1 MSQSGIHYTLNT
13 TIGGTNNLLVFYN
26 FSGMSGRTI
35 GNIEEE
41 GDDATLNYAVFE
53 NYDPSINTGLYSG
66 IATVTSDSAASA
78 KLYLTGT
85 VLADNNNFNLEKS
98 NIKVTGTDNI
108 PYSKCSVIIDFE
120 FNQSV
125 SDCVLMGSLE
135 KTSTTINN
143 EVITGAK
150 GFNVGVNDRGKLF
163 YQGFGA
169 NGDFIHTASSIDLA
183 KRNVISF
190 SLGNNILNMSRFD
203 YLNNKTQKETFFLES
218 SNIAN
223 NSQFFLGGSDQYFRG
238 GASGPSGEFE
248 TANLSLNSFCLLS
261 GYLPASALFSI
272 GSGLIGDYF
281 EDEGTAVMRNEL
293 TGYNQTVVYET
304 GITGYEYEGT
314 GSINMQTGQYM
325 RTGNF
330 FGGSIKSTGEGDRYF
345 IYRSFD
351 DALSASGVKSF
362 VKEEVGALYG
372 GASGYQYTPTGDRRA
387 FDTLGL
393 RDIDVAVREY
403 VEQVGISG
411 AGTVAV
417 QLYGSRMMT
426 GITSGVSGVRQ
437 EPVYRTVIDTPALP
451 TSGVRLG
458 GLSQDFK
465 KNYIYYLGERI
476 TGVS

>member
-1 MSQSGIHYTLNT
+1 
-13 TIGGTNNLLVFYN
+13 V
-26 FSGMSGRTI
+26 
-35 GNIEEE
+35 
-41 GDDATLNYAVFE
+41 V
-53 NYDPSINTGLYSG
+53 
-66 IATVTSDSAASA
+66 
-78 KLYLTGT
+78 
-85 VLADNNNFNLEKS
+85 
-98 NIKVTGTDNI
+98 
-108 PYSKCSVIIDFE
+108 DFQ
-120 FNQSV
+120 FNQTV
-125 SDCVLMGSLE
+125 SDCVLIGSLE

-143 EVITGAK
+143 VVITGAK
-150 GFNVGVNDRGKLF
+150 GFNIGINDRGKLF
-163 YQGFGA
+163 YQGFGP
-169 NGDFIHTASSIDLA
+169 NGDFIHTASSVDLA
-183 KRNVISF
+183 KRNVVGF
-190 SLGNNILNMSRFD
+190 SIGNNSVNISRFD
-203 YLNNKTQKETFFLES
+203 YLNHKIQTERFFVDT
-218 SNIAN
+218 NYIAA

-238 GASGPSGEFE
+238 GDGGTSGEFE
-248 TANLSLNSFCLLS
+248 TSDVSLNSFCLIS
-261 GYLPASALFSI
+261 GYMPPSTLFSV

-281 EDEGTAVMRNEL
+281 EDAGTNIMRKEL
-293 TGYNQTVVYET
+293 TGYNEVVTYET
-304 GITGYEYEGT
+304 GITGYEYDGT
-314 GSINMQTGQYM
+314 GSINIQTGQYM

-330 FGGSIKSTGEGDRYF
+330 FGGSITSTGEGDRYF

-372 GASGYQYTPTGDRRA
+372 GGGSGYQYTPTGDRRA

-437 EPVYRTVIDTPALP
+437 EPVYRTVIAKPAVA

>member
-13 TIGGTNNLLVFYN
+13 TVGGTNNLLVFYD
-26 FSGMSGRTI
+26 FSGMSGRHI
-35 GNIEEE
+35 GTDEEPD
-41 GDDATLNYAVFE
+41 GGGLNYGVIE
-53 NYDPSINTGLYSG
+53 NCDPSVNTGIYSG
-66 IATVTSDSAASA
+66 IVCGFGSSVVAA
-78 KLYLTGT
+78 KHFTTGT
-85 VLADNNNFNLEKS
+85 FLKGDKANLAES
-98 NIKVTGTDNI
+98 NIQVTGTDNI

-143 EVITGAK
+143 EVITGAR
-150 GFNVGVNDRGKLF
+150 GFNVGINDRGKLF

-183 KRNVISF
+183 KRNVVSF

-218 SNIAN
+218 RNIAN

-281 EDEGTAVMRNEL
+281 EDEGTPVMRSEL

-330 FGGSIKSTGEGDRYF
+330 FGGSITSTGEGDRYF

-351 DALSASGVKSF
+351 DALSDSGVKSF

-372 GASGYQYTPTGDRRA
+372 GAGSGYQYTPTGDRRA

-426 GITSGVSGVRQ
+426 GVTSGVSGVIQ

-458 GLSQDFK
+458 GLSKDFK